1 MDSILAFV
9 KTFNITQFT
18 GAFIVLFAIIDIIG
32 TLPIV
37 MNLERNGRI
46 VSASRASIISL
57 CLFIGFM
64 YMGEAFLGLFSL
76 DISSFAVA
84 GSIIIFVIA
93 MEMVLDI
100 EIFRSNNT
108 TGNDAT
114 FTPVV
119 FPLIAGAGSFTTLL
133 SIRSQFSDF
142 NIILAVLANVLIVYI
157 ALKSSK
163 KLEKVLSPGVICIF
177 QKAFGIILLSISVKL
192 FTSNLAM
199 IIANVSQ
206 G

>member
-84 GSIIIFVIA
+84 GSIIIFIIA
-93 MEMVLDI
+93 LEMVLDL

-192 FTSNLAM
+192 FTSNLTM